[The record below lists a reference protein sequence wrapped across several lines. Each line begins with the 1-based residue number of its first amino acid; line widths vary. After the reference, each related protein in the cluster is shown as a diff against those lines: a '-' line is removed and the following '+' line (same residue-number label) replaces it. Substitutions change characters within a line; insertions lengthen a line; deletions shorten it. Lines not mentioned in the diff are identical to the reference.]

1 MSSRT
6 PIDPPDPADPVGE
19 AEVDPVDPAEGDQP
33 QPPAGM
39 EGEPG
44 PFLRLVRDQRVAFL
58 IVGAT
63 NTLVGFIWFITFQM
77 LLQERAGYMAVLL
90 CAHVASVLCAFVLY
104 RRFVFRVHGHVWRD
118 LWRFELVNLTSLGIN
133 AAILPVMVELA
144 GLPVIMAQ
152 LVSTVITMTIS
163 FFAHRGFSFRRTPA
177 QHGSTRPPT
186 SEEKT

>member
-1 MSSRT
+1 MNA
-6 PIDPPDPADPVGE
+6 PEPLDPRGRVE
-19 AEVDPVDPAEGDQP
+19 EDQP

-63 NTLVGFIWFITFQM
+63 NTLVGFFWFITFQV
-77 LLQERAGYMAVLL
+77 LLQERVGYMAVLL

-133 AAILPVMVELA
+133 AAVLPVMVEFA

-152 LVSTVITMTIS
+152 LVSTLITMTIS

-177 QHGSTRPPT
+177 QHGSMSSPT
-186 SEEKT
+186 PEEER